1 MQNVE
6 VEVRPDGKVAI
17 VFDPKVRL
25 GPSASGK
32 TLMVSSSSGNQ
43 VINTPAGPVTVG
55 FNAYVKKG

>member
-32 TLMVSSSSGNQ
+32 TVIVATSGGNQ
-43 VINTPAGPVTVG
+43 KIATPAGEVTVG
-55 FNAYVKKG
+55 FNAYVKK